1 MSEIN
6 LDAEINELAEQIA
19 SEGAKYV
26 QKKLMAE
33 MPSLLEYAFYNAY
46 EPIWYNRTDN
56 IKNNSYFPYSLKNS
70 KMYEGGIEV
79 SSAFMD
85 EYEHGKWTPEKVKYI
100 EYTNFEVVCFYVD
113 KIIANSMFDKNGDIK
128 VDSCQK
134 YLQYI
139 FTLLSFYTNIDIH
152 AEQWILE
159 FNKLRR
165 YRVLEE
171 IIKGIPET
179 EVNTLD
185 AVLEMKSNDAM
196 TNYYNIQN
204 WATKKLGDFYP
215 FIAKGVNEV
224 LESLSKNIENLD
236 ENKIRQILESLK

>member
-1 MSEIN
+1 MADIIN
-6 LDAEINELAEQIA
+6 LENKNKPNLTSWGVEKIGIDDLIKGYDRLQ
-19 SEGAKYV
+19 SSQAKERY
-26 QKKLMAE
+26 
-33 MPSLLEYAFYNAY
+33 
-46 EPIWYNRTDN
+46 
-56 IKNNSYFPYSLKNS
+56 LK
-70 KMYEGGIEV
+70 
-79 SSAFMD
+79 
-85 EYEHGKWTPEKVKYI
+85 EKVKYI

-139 FTLLSFYTNIDIH
+139 FALLSFYTNIDIH

-165 YRVLEE
+165 YGLLEE

-185 AVLEMKSNDAM
+185 AILEMKSNDAM

-204 WATKKLGDFYP
+204 WATKKLGEFYP
-215 FIAKGVNEV
+215 FIAKGINEI
-224 LESLSKNIENLD
+224 LEALSKNIAEFNED
-236 ENKIRQILESLK
+236 KIR

>member
-1 MSEIN
+1 MAEIIN
-6 LDAEINELAEQIA
+6 LENKSNESNFTSWGVEKIKIDDLVKGYDKLQ
-19 SEGAKYV
+19 STQAK
-26 QKKLMAE
+26 E
-33 MPSLLEYAFYNAY
+33 RF
-46 EPIWYNRTDN
+46 
-56 IKNNSYFPYSLKNS
+56 LK
-70 KMYEGGIEV
+70 
-79 SSAFMD
+79 
-85 EYEHGKWTPEKVKYI
+85 EKVKYT
-100 EYTNFEVVCFYVD
+100 EYTNFEVACFYAD

-139 FTLLSFYTNIDIH
+139 FALLSFYTNVDVH

-165 YRVLEE
+165 YGLLEK
-171 IIKGIPET
+171 IIEGIPEA

-204 WATKKLGDFYP
+204 WATKKLGEFYP
-215 FIAKGVNEV
+215 FIAKGINEV
-224 LESLSKNIENLD
+224 LEGLGKSIENLD
-236 ENKIRQILESLK
+236 EEKIRQILKDVKK

>member
-1 MSEIN
+1 MADIIN
-6 LDAEINELAEQIA
+6 LENKPNLTSWGVEKISVDDLIKGYDRLQ
-19 SEGAKYV
+19 SSQAKERY
-26 QKKLMAE
+26 
-33 MPSLLEYAFYNAY
+33 
-46 EPIWYNRTDN
+46 
-56 IKNNSYFPYSLKNS
+56 LK
-70 KMYEGGIEV
+70 
-79 SSAFMD
+79 
-85 EYEHGKWTPEKVKYI
+85 EKVKYI

-113 KIIANSMFDKNGDIK
+113 KIIANSMFDKKGDIK

-139 FTLLSFYTNIDIH
+139 FTLLAFYTNIDIH

-165 YRVLEE
+165 YGLLEE

-204 WATKKLGDFYP
+204 WATKKLGEFYP
-215 FIAKGVNEV
+215 FIAKGINEI
-224 LESLSKNIENLD
+224 LEALSKNIAEFD
-236 ENKIRQILESLK
+236 ENKIRQILADIKK